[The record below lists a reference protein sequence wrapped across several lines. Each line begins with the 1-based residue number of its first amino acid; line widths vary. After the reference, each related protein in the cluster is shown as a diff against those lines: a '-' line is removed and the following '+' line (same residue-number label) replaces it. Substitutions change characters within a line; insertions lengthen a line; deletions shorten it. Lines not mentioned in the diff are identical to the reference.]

1 MIEFRNVSMKYK
13 TNGAVA
19 LDKVNVKINDGEF
32 VFIVGAS
39 GAGKSSFLNV
49 IMGQEKVDS
58 GEVKVGNYSLNTIK
72 RRELPYLRRML
83 GIVFQDFRLIPKMTV
98 YDNVA
103 FALRVIGMGERK
115 ITKRVRYVLKL
126 VDLSSKAKNFPHQ
139 LSQGERQRV
148 AIARALVNNPEVII
162 ADEPTGNLDPV
173 LSGEI
178 MSLFDKINALGAT
191 VVVVTHDLELVHQ
204 FDHRIVTI
212 ENGKIVSDIPSRVHP
227 SYKLPE
233 IDDEFEEAEDAQPE
247 LDEDEAEYTQ
257 ESEDTVQA
265 ETSDVEEDEDEYGE
279 DDRLELFSEEEIE
292 LNMDEVK
299 EDEPNG

>member
-1 MIEFRNVSMKYK
+1 MIEFSNVKMKYK

-19 LDKVNVKINDGEF
+19 LDDVSVKIDDGEF

-49 IMGQEKVDS
+49 IMGQEKVDA
-58 GEVKVGNYSLNTIK
+58 GVVKVGPYNLNTIK

-83 GIVFQDFRLIPKMTV
+83 GIIFQDFRLIPKMTV
-98 YDNVA
+98 YDNIA
-103 FALRVIGMGERK
+103 FALRVIGLGEK
-115 ITKRVRYVLKL
+115 IITKRVRYVLKL
-126 VDLSSKAKNFPHQ
+126 VDLSSKAKNYPNQ

-148 AIARALVNNPEVII
+148 AIARALVNNPGVII

-212 ENGKIVSDIPSRVHP
+212 ENGKIVSDIPSRVR
-227 SYKLPE
+227 
-233 IDDEFEEAEDAQPE
+233 QN
-247 LDEDEAEYTQ
+247 
-257 ESEDTVQA
+257 
-265 ETSDVEEDEDEYGE
+265 VEEDEDEYEQE
-279 DDRLELFSEEEIE
+279 DELDESETEEEEELIQVEDEEYEETEEVQDEEESDEEYSEESEE
-292 LNMDEVK
+292 Q
-299 EDEPNG
+299 EDE

>member
-1 MIEFRNVSMKYK
+1 MIEFKNVSMKYK
-13 TNGAVA
+13 TNGAIA
-19 LDKVNVKINDGEF
+19 LDDVNVRIDDGEF

-58 GEVKVGNYSLNTIK
+58 GIVKVGPYSLTTIK
-72 RRELPYLRRML
+72 RRELPYLRRRL

-103 FALRVIGMGERK
+103 FALRVIGLGEKK

-126 VDLSSKAKNFPHQ
+126 VDLASKSDCFPNQ

-148 AIARALVNNPEVII
+148 AIARALVNNPSIII

-173 LSGEI
+173 LSNDI

-212 ENGKIVSDIPSRVHP
+212 EEGRIVSDIPARANRNEDVSFA
-227 SYKLPE
+227 S
-233 IDDEFEEAEDAQPE
+233 AETE
-247 LDEDEAEYTQ
+247 TKE
-257 ESEDTVQA
+257 ESE
-265 ETSDVEEDEDEYGE
+265 
-279 DDRLELFSEEEIE
+279 
-292 LNMDEVK
+292 
-299 EDEPNG
+299 NG